1 MKKNIAVIA
10 GDGIGPEIMAEAL
23 KALNCVQ
30 ELYGHQFDIVP
41 VCAGGCAIDQYGT
54 SLPEESLQKC
64 LDSDSVLLGAVG
76 GPKWDG
82 VDPAIRPEKALL
94 TVRKALGLYA
104 NLRPAKIFPQLKDAS
119 PLKPELVENGIDFM
133 VVREL
138 ISGVYFGEKKTEERD
153 GELYASDNMCYYEHE
168 IRRIAHTAFQT
179 ARKRHGRV
187 TSVDKAN
194 VLDTS
199 RLWRKVVHEVAQEYP
214 DVQLQDML
222 VDNAAMQIV
231 KNPAQ
236 FDVIVTE
243 NMFGDILTDEASVIS
258 GSLGMLSSASI
269 GAKCALFEPVH
280 GSYPQAAGKDIANPM
295 AAVLSAALLLEHL
308 GLGAEGRAV
317 RKAIDRTLAAGVV
330 TEDLTAPGQRSYR
343 TSAVG
348 DFIAAQI

>member
-138 ISGVYFGEKKTEERD
+138 ISGVYFRREEDR
-153 GELYASDNMCYYEHE
+153 G
-168 IRRIAHTAFQT
+168 
-179 ARKRHGRV
+179 KRWRTVCERQH
-187 TSVDKAN
+187 
-194 VLDTS
+194 VL
-199 RLWRKVVHEVAQEYP
+199 L
-214 DVQLQDML
+214 
-222 VDNAAMQIV
+222 
-231 KNPAQ
+231 
-236 FDVIVTE
+236 
-243 NMFGDILTDEASVIS
+243 
-258 GSLGMLSSASI
+258 
-269 GAKCALFEPVH
+269 
-280 GSYPQAAGKDIANPM
+280 
-295 AAVLSAALLLEHL
+295 
-308 GLGAEGRAV
+308 
-317 RKAIDRTLAAGVV
+317 
-330 TEDLTAPGQRSYR
+330 
-343 TSAVG
+343 
-348 DFIAAQI
+348 